1 MAVTARERHKNA
13 YRSSIYVQGNTAAR
27 RQVERGRIYAV
38 PAEHEVPVRK
48 SAHNVRRNRERAL
61 YMNVGYVLFLVGAM
75 IAAAVILTG
84 YLRLQSDITNSI
96 KHISQMESRLNELKL
111 ENDENYS
118 RITSSINIEEVK
130 RVAIQELGMRYAEE
144 GQIITFDGEGS
155 DYVRQTGE
163 LPD

>member
-1 MAVTARERHKNA
+1 M
-13 YRSSIYVQGNTAAR
+13 
-27 RQVERGRIYAV
+27 
-38 PAEHEVPVRK
+38 
-48 SAHNVRRNRERAL
+48 RRNRERAL

-75 IAAAVILTG
+75 IAAAIILTG

-118 RITSSINIEEVK
+118 RITSSINLEEVK

>member
-1 MAVTARERHKNA
+1 MAVTARERHKSA
-13 YRSSIYVQGNTAAR
+13 YRNSIYVQGNNAAR

-38 PAEHEVPVRK
+38 HAEHEVPVRK

-75 IAAAVILTG
+75 IAAAIILTG

-118 RITSSINIEEVK
+118 RITSSINLEEVK

>member
-27 RQVERGRIYAV
+27 RQVERTRMYAL
-38 PAEHEVPVRK
+38 PAHRTMPERK
-48 SAHNVRRNRERAL
+48 TAHNVRRNRERAL
-61 YMNVGYVLFLVGAM
+61 YMNVGYVLFLVTAM
-75 IAAAVILTG
+75 VTAAIILTG

-118 RITSSINIEEVK
+118 RITGSVNLEEVK

-144 GQIITFDGEGS
+144 GQIVTFDGEGS

-163 LPD
+163 IPD

>member
-27 RQVERGRIYAV
+27 RQVERTRMYAL
-38 PAEHEVPVRK
+38 PARRTMPERK
-48 SAHNVRRNRERAL
+48 TAHNVRRNRERAL
-61 YMNVGYVLFLVGAM
+61 YMNVGYVLFLVTAM
-75 IAAAVILTG
+75 VTAAIILTG

-118 RITSSINIEEVK
+118 RITSSVNLEEVK

-144 GQIITFDGEGS
+144 GQIVTFDGEGS

-163 LPD
+163 IPD

>member
-1 MAVTARERHKNA
+1 MAVTARERHKSA
-13 YRSSIYVQGNTAAR
+13 YRNSIYVQGNNAAR

-118 RITSSINIEEVK
+118 RITSSINLEEVK

>member
-1 MAVTARERHKNA
+1 MAVTARERHKSA

-27 RQVERGRIYAV
+27 RQVERGGIYAV
-38 PAEHEVPVRK
+38 PAEREVPSRK
-48 SAHNVRRNRERAL
+48 SSHNVRRNRERAL

-75 IAAAVILTG
+75 IAAAIILTG

-118 RITSSINIEEVK
+118 RITSSINLEEVK
-130 RVAIQELGMRYAEE
+130 RIAIQELGMRYAEE

>member
-27 RQVERGRIYAV
+27 RQVERTRMYAL
-38 PAEHEVPVRK
+38 PAERK
-48 SAHNVRRNRERAL
+48 MPERKTAHNVRRNRERAL
-61 YMNVGYVLFLVGAM
+61 YMNVGYVLFLVTAM
-75 IAAAVILTG
+75 VTAAIILTG

-118 RITSSINIEEVK
+118 RITSSVNLEEVK

-144 GQIITFDGEGS
+144 GQIVTFDGEGS

-163 LPD
+163 IPD